1 MFQRPFL
8 WTALLLLLLGA
19 GWLLSEQRP
28 NPPLRPGAAAPD
40 FRLEALSGAVH
51 ALAEKR
57 GRVVLVNFWATWCAP
72 CEEEMPAMERLYRDL
87 APRGFE
93 LLAVSV
99 DSDVEP
105 VRAFRRRLALSFP
118 ILHDPGKEA
127 ASRYQVARFPE
138 TFLVDRRGV
147 LVERYIGAVDWDA
160 AAYRR
165 RIERM
170 LAGDS

>member
-99 DSDVEP
+99 DSEVEP

>member
-8 WTALLLLLLGA
+8 WPALLLLLLGA
-19 GWLLSEQRP
+19 GWVLSEQRP
-28 NPPLRPGAAAPD
+28 TPPLRPGALSPD
-40 FRLEALSGAVH
+40 FLLEDISGASH
-51 ALAEKR
+51 SLAEKR
-57 GRVVLVNFWATWCAP
+57 GRVVLINFWATWCAP

-87 APRGFE
+87 SPRGFE

-99 DSDVEP
+99 DAEAAP

-118 ILHDPGKEA
+118 ILHDPGKGVA
-127 ASRYQVARFPE
+127 TRYQVARFPE
-138 TFLVDRRGV
+138 TFLVDRQGV